1 MRQFKMLK
9 PVLALAAALAIGSV
23 AACSHPYEYNDVA
36 HGDHHRWD
44 SREDA
49 AYRRWEAERRI
60 DHIEFDRRTA
70 ADQSAYWTWRH
81 AHP

>member
-1 MRQFKMLK
+1 MRSLK
-9 PVLALAAALAIGSV
+9 TLHSISLLAAVLAIGSI
-23 AACSHPYEYNDVA
+23 AACGRPNEYNDVA
-36 HGDHHRWD
+36 FGDRHRWD

-60 DHIEFDRRTA
+60 EHVEFDRRAA
-70 ADQSAYWTWRH
+70 ADQSAYWSWRH